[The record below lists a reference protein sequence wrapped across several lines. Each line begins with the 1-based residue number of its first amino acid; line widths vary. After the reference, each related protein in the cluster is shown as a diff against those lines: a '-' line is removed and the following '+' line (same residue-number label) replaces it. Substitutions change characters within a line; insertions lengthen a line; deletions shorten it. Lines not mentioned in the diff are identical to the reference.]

1 MKRFILSLMILSVL
15 VSMALPVFA
24 LEQEADWEYID
35 EQKDII
41 IGVSWD
47 VEQPYVVF
55 IAPNGTVYDPT
66 AQMEG
71 TTASVGTSALYYTIE
86 NAPAGQW
93 KIRYDKGS
101 NTELEVSL
109 YNYAAA
115 LYVEYLTLGELS
127 GDCLPVDFMVS
138 GPENEYYNYK
148 ISAVVDHVGEEKE
161 LKTGSARTGNDVS
174 VSVYLDS
181 LSTYDSYMLKLYVWY
196 NHDGAD
202 IFDFVY
208 SDPFSY
214 TNQDADS
221 QAKDFQL
228 TVVPEEGVLYVS
240 VPDLNW
246 RVESVLVAVFEN
258 GGTEPAMFDEYA
270 PDSAE
275 DLQLAYDPAA
285 TEVAV
290 EVTVNYNGTYAQPVR
305 KTFYPRSAITIP
317 DGEAFNTLVLPISYS
332 DMQQQLVDV
341 QVNDDHNEVI
351 FNGSGSVNVTLTDDW
366 NALCIHYTDA
376 QGINWKLERDI
387 FIDRVPPVLN
397 MSQKY
402 DGMTAAEDKLIVSG
416 NVMDYHSVTINGQ
429 TVSVDSNGLF
439 SQELALSVG
448 ANEVQVVAA
457 DKLGNETRYTAV
469 VYFGVDKEEL
479 LENQQNQ
486 STPGGLLE
494 VFTQPGSYWVM
505 LIVGSACLLVI
516 VYALIF
522 WRKEGKK

>member
-1 MKRFILSLMILSVL
+1 MKRFILSLMVLAVL
-15 VSMALPVFA
+15 VSLALPASA

-35 EQKDII
+35 EQKNIVI
-41 IGVSWD
+41 AVSWD
-47 VEQPYVVF
+47 VEQPWVVF
-55 IAPNGTVYDPT
+55 IAPDGTEYDPMT
-66 AQMEG
+66 PMEG
-71 TTASVGTSALYYTIE
+71 TTTTLGNLSLYYTIE
-86 NAPAGQW
+86 SAPAGQW
-93 KIRYDKGS
+93 KIRYDKLS
-101 NTELEVSL
+101 NTALEVSL
-109 YNYAAA
+109 YNYTTG
-115 LYVEYLTLGELS
+115 LSVEYLTLGALS
-127 GDCLPVDFMVS
+127 GDYLPVEFMVS

-148 ISAVVDHVGEEKE
+148 ISAVVDHIGEEKE
-161 LKTGSARTGNDVS
+161 LRTGSARTGRDVS
-174 VSVYLDS
+174 VSVNLDS

-196 NHDGAD
+196 QHDGAD

-208 SDPFSY
+208 SDPFAY
-214 TNQDADS
+214 TNPDADS

-228 TVVPEEGVLYVS
+228 TVVPDEGLLYIK
-240 VPDLNW
+240 VPELNW

-258 GGTEPAMFDEYA
+258 GGSEPAMYDEYA
-270 PDSAE
+270 PESVQ

-290 EVTVNYNGTYAQPVR
+290 EVTVNYDGTYAKPVR

-341 QVNDDHNEVI
+341 QVNDDHNEVV

-387 FIDRVPPVLN
+387 FVDRVPPVLN

-402 DGMTAAEDKLIVSG
+402 DGMTAAEDKLTVSG
-416 NVMDYHSVTINGQ
+416 NVMDYQSVTINGQ

-448 ANEVQVVAA
+448 ANELQVVAV
-457 DKLGNETRYTAV
+457 DQLGNETRYTAM
-469 VYFGVDKEEL
+469 VYFGVDKEKL
-479 LENQQNQ
+479 VENQQNQ
-486 STPGGLLE
+486 SIPGGLLE
-494 VFTQPGSYWVM
+494 VFTQPGSYRVM
-505 LIVGSACLLVI
+505 LISGSVCLLVI
-516 VYALIF
+516 LYALIF
-522 WRKEGKK
+522 WRKERKK